1 MMHVL
6 SAAFYDAE
14 WARFSSSLWPLA
26 WHGSLKWWH
35 GWFRPIEFPFP
46 CHCKFC
52 WISPTCCKASSFSL
66 SLVWNVKAKVHVAGA
81 HSNTD
86 TLRGP
91 TAPVP
96 LLDPLLQPEAF
107 NFVREI
113 IPAWAQIPPEE
124 IIVGLFL
131 ANFPLPNNV
140 ISLKNKKILKQMC
153 LLWWALQLF
162 QTCLKVRENTVWFE
176 LFFCDLT
183 RRKTSTRIE
192 KFVKI
197 QWFCIVIHCDF
208 TRKIA
213 KDSKY
218 RIAWSPCISN
228 QCAS

>member
-107 NFVREI
+107 NFEREI

-124 IIVGLFL
+124 IIVGLFP
-131 ANFPLPNNV
+131 ANFPLLNNV
-140 ISLKNKKILKQMC
+140 TSSFWKIKRYWRSCAYFDELCNYSKLAFKSSWKYSVELNC
-153 LLWWALQLF
+153 FSAIWREERI
-162 QTCLKVRENTVWFE
+162 QTV
-176 LFFCDLT
+176 
-183 RRKTSTRIE
+183 
-192 KFVKI
+192 
-197 QWFCIVIHCDF
+197 
-208 TRKIA
+208 
-213 KDSKY
+213 
-218 RIAWSPCISN
+218 
-228 QCAS
+228 

>member
-107 NFVREI
+107 NFEREI

-183 RRKTSTRIE
+183 RRKNSTRIKIRENTVVLHCYPLWFHE
-192 KFVKI
+192 KN
-197 QWFCIVIHCDF
+197 C
-208 TRKIA
+208 
-213 KDSKY
+213 
-218 RIAWSPCISN
+218 
-228 QCAS
+228 

>member
-14 WARFSSSLWPLA
+14 WARSSSSLWPLA

-124 IIVGLFL
+124 IIVGLFP
-131 ANFPLPNNV
+131 ANFPLLNNV
-140 ISLKNKKILKQMC
+140 TSSLKNKKIFKQLC

-162 QTCLKVRENTVWFE
+162 QTCLKSSWKYSVVLNCYSAIWREE
-176 LFFCDLT
+176 RL
-183 RRKTSTRIE
+183 
-192 KFVKI
+192 
-197 QWFCIVIHCDF
+197 QP
-208 TRKIA
+208 A
-213 KDSKY
+213 
-218 RIAWSPCISN
+218 
-228 QCAS
+228 